1 MAPPTSRA
9 PPTPAAR
16 WAGPRGSS
24 PAWNPLR
31 GMKWA
36 WLGFSVGGQAPAWG
50 PVPREKLQSRAVD
63 GKTHVGQ
70 RGPTRDSVSATV
82 SPPRFKVIL
91 GLKKEQATSVHQ
103 SVGKKRSSR
112 EYGSHGGG
120 GRASHVGLF
129 LIFKQTG
136 PHRFLSSALTHARTI
151 RIYSFNFWN
160 WKISLIRSTLV

>member
-16 WAGPRGSS
+16 WAGPRGSR

-63 GKTHVGQ
+63 GKTHMLANGDP
-70 RGPTRDSVSATV
+70 RETV
-82 SPPRFKVIL
+82 SLLLSPPPRFKVIL

-120 GRASHVGLF
+120 CGGLTCGVISHFQTDRPSSISELCSDTRTHDKD
-129 LIFKQTG
+129 IF
-136 PHRFLSSALTHARTI
+136 F
-151 RIYSFNFWN
+151 
-160 WKISLIRSTLV
+160 